1 MFRSGRRLKEHQ
13 PDDQRK
19 QEPETKAPQDGERPT
34 EVAIGGVRA
43 ASGRLIHWPSIAYL
57 AVGLAQL
64 AWIYTTV
71 GFFDDDEV
79 VHAFD
84 EEAEAVEAARMMES
98 GGATQITVERLVIR
112 VVQDREELN
121 WRE

>member
-19 QEPETKAPQDGERPT
+19 QEPENKAPQDGERPT
-34 EVAIGGVRA
+34 EVAIGGVRV
-43 ASGRLIHWPSIAYL
+43 ASRRLIHWPSIAYL

-71 GFFDDDEV
+71 RMRPGRALSITADTYTHVLADEN
-79 VHAFD
+79 
-84 EEAEAVEAARMMES
+84 
-98 GGATQITVERLVIR
+98 
-112 VVQDREELN
+112 ELDYK
-121 WRE
+121 EVFS